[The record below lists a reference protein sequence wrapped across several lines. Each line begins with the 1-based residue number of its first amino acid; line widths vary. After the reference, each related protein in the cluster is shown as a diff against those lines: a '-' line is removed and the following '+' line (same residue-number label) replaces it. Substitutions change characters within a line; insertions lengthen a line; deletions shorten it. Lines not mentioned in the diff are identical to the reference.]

1 MIMVM
6 IGVCFVVIQYF
17 GIVNAL
23 VGPLRIHILYSVT
36 ILPRKVSVKEDG
48 CSHIEK
54 YSAKFSKTSPRS
66 GEGIKVFLCV
76 QITANICK
84 SK

>member
-17 GIVNAL
+17 GIVNAF

-48 CSHIEK
+48 CS
-54 YSAKFSKTSPRS
+54 Y
-66 GEGIKVFLCV
+66 
-76 QITANICK
+76 
-84 SK
+84 